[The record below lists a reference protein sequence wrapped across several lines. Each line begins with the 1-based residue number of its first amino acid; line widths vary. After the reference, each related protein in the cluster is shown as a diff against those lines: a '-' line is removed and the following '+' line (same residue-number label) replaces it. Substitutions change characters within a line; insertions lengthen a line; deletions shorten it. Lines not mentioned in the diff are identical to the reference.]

1 MNRDQ
6 QEKFAKLLAL
16 SAVREAQ
23 IKANPI
29 PFLNKLAAENS
40 RLRKAIEEAVYHLNG
55 ASSFDLAQDIA
66 PTRPASMVETA
77 LERNR
82 KAEEILAEA
91 LRERE

>member
-1 MNRDQ
+1 MNKDQ
-6 QEKFAKLLAL
+6 QEQFAKLLSL

-29 PFLNKLAAENS
+29 PFLNKLAAENN

-55 ASSFDLAQDIA
+55 ASSFDIAQNIA
-66 PTRPASMVETA
+66 PTRPPSMIETA